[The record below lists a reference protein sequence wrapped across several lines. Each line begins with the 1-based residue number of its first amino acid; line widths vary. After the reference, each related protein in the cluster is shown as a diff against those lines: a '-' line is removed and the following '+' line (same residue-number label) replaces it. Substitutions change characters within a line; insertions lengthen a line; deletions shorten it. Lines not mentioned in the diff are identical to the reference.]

1 MSGYRYQR
9 SSSTNSKWGSNSKN
23 NTNNANPQQ
32 KRIYLKASTNT
43 KRTNSTNTKT
53 RGGWGSSSTKKEK
66 EEEPKPKSFTNIYN
80 SGLKWAPKKKT
91 VYTKKTQTKTTNT
104 KKVTGTKP
112 SKIKSFIPTT
122 KNKTKFK
129 PKPRSKPIFKS
140 KPKSKPK
147 PKPIPKSKPKPKPKP
162 IQKKTQ
168 TRKTTFISKKPS
180 FGKQTNQKAA
190 RKIPE
195 ETINNGYKWGSKKS
209 QVVCR
214 IENSQKKRDST
225 LYTIKYQNK
234 TVERLFKHFVW
245 FRSKLKERYGSIVI
259 PPLVERSKKKL
270 DNDNF
275 TKKMVDLQIFMNR
288 ILSHPVLR
296 NSILLTKFLETQ
308 FPEQWKILKQWINT
322 ENKMCAP
329 FWQSVRF
336 NLSND
341 ETRENAEP
349 ENFKALSL
357 TLKKKIKTINSASE
371 SLDLRYAD
379 NAEIQATLG
388 SVVRELGFNKGYGIG
403 WKESC
408 YPSKKL
414 GESVIGLGN
423 TFETISK
430 ETFNV
435 TQLDNFLIT
444 SMFEDHN
451 KMIKDVN
458 SLIKNRES
466 TQEEYKRMITILNRQ
481 SRSSMSQESSNMENK
496 RVKVENIK
504 QRGVALS
511 KISLAEMDKF
521 HSLQESEI
529 KDQFSDL
536 CQRKIDYHENAIN
549 IWQSLLSQINQIPVK
564 YGSQK

>member
-9 SSSTNSKWGSNSKN
+9 SSSTNSKWGSNSN
-23 NTNNANPQQ
+23 NSTSSTNSPQ
-32 KRIYLKASTNT
+32 KRIFLKPSTRNT
-43 KRTNSTNTKT
+43 RTNSTNTQT
-53 RGGWGSSSTKKEK
+53 RGGWGSGSTKNEK
-66 EEEPKPKSFTNIYN
+66 EEPPKPKSFANMYN

-104 KKVTGTKP
+104 KRVTGTKP
-112 SKIKSFIPTT
+112 NKIKSFLPKT
-122 KNKTKFK
+122 KNKFQSK
-129 PKPRSKPIFKS
+129 PKPKSKPIFKS
-140 KPKSKPK
+140 KPKPK
-147 PKPIPKSKPKPKPKP
+147 PKPIPKSKPKP

-168 TRKTTFISKKPS
+168 TRTTTSFITKKPS
-180 FGKQTNQKAA
+180 FGKQTNQKTSS
-190 RKIPE
+190 KIPE

-214 IENSQKKRDST
+214 IENSKKKRDST
-225 LYTIKYQNK
+225 FYTIKYQNK

-245 FRSKLKERYGSIVI
+245 FRSKLKERYGSIII

-296 NSILLTKFLETQ
+296 NSILVTKFLETQ

-336 NLSND
+336 NLSAN

-349 ENFKALSL
+349 ENFKSLSA
-357 TLKKKIKTINSASE
+357 TLKKKLKNVNSASE

-379 NAEIQATLG
+379 NSDIQATLG
-388 SVVRELGFNKGYGIG
+388 SAVRELGFNRGYGIG

-408 YPSKKL
+408 YSSKKL

-435 TQLDNFLIT
+435 IQLDNFLIT
-444 SMFEDHN
+444 GIFEDHS
-451 KMIKDVN
+451 KMIKDIN

-481 SRSSMSQESSNMENK
+481 SRSSMSQESGNMENK
-496 RVKVENIK
+496 RAKVENIK
-504 QRGVALS
+504 QRGIALS
-511 KISLAEMDKF
+511 KISLAEMDNF
-521 HSLQESEI
+521 HSIQESEI
-529 KDQFSDL
+529 KNQFSDL

-549 IWQSLLSQINQIPVK
+549 IWQSLLNQIDQIPVN